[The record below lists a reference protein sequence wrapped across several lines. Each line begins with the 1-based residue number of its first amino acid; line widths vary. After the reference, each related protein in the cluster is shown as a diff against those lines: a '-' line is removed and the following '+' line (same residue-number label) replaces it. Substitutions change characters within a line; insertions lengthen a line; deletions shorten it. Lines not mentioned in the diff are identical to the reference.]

1 MKKCVVPAD
10 DVLHVLSDL
19 VGGLQLEQLEVPQQ
33 VIVQRQELNKELLV
47 S

>member
-10 DVLHVLSDL
+10 DVLNVLSDL